1 MIEHEDEDDIFVAPY
16 IDAGVDG
23 NGSEGSAQDGER
35 VNIDGKE
42 YIEITTHGELTLT
55 MTNGWTDDVD
65 DENMSECDECGD
77 TVISDDMFSTYHDQ
91 YVCEH
96 CISNNYYYAYV
107 RNGQDYVHV
116 DHVVSVGDEH
126 YHVDY
131 LDHYDIYY
139 CEESSEYWH
148 IDDLVMTLRGFI
160 HCDYATS
167 IDHADTDGNDYA
179 HQDDVHEL
187 SDGTTCHTDDAKDLQ
202 AEIDREKS
210 EDEIEIIEYP
220 DALKE
225 PQTPDYVPDGAV
237 IIANGTT
244 YIKGQNQNETI

>member
-1 MIEHEDEDDIFVAPY
+1 
-16 IDAGVDG
+16 
-23 NGSEGSAQDGER
+23 
-35 VNIDGKE
+35 
-42 YIEITTHGELTLT
+42 
-55 MTNGWTDDVD
+55 
-65 DENMSECDECGD
+65 
-77 TVISDDMFSTYHDQ
+77 MFSTYHDQ

-107 RNGQDYVHV
+107 RNGQDYVHA
-116 DHVVSVGDEH
+116 DHVVTVGDEH

-179 HQDDVHEL
+179 HDDDVHEL
-187 SDGTTCHTDDAKDLQ
+187 SDGTKCHTDDAERIQ
-202 AEIDREKS
+202 AEIDEET
-210 EDEIEIIEYP
+210 EDEDEPQPEPLAPVFEILNNAI
-220 DALKE
+220 DANQH
-225 PQTPDYVPDGAV
+225 QTPDYVPDGAV

-244 YIKGQNQNETI
+244 YIKGQQQNENN